1 MNGQK
6 SRTKNAVINIVI
18 ILVMQV
24 LTFIYSL
31 VSKNLFLSEFS
42 LSAYGVVDLFGS
54 FFNSLLLLEMGF
66 GTILIYNL
74 YKPVADNDVE
84 KIEKQLSIFKTIYF
98 CLSIIIVG
106 ISLITMPFIYNVFNI
121 AYEDKILVYEIYL
134 ANIVHV
140 LFKYHYLN
148 KTSILDASQY
158 KYYSN
163 FISIIIETIVFIIKF
178 VSIVVLKNIY
188 LFFFAQLFIP
198 SISYCIQ
205 SVVVNKKYKL
215 GKIKFASFEEIKECR
230 VLRQCKKYIYAT
242 IYSLVFFSMDNIII
256 SMVLSTDAVA
266 YTTNYNSL
274 FATGWQVAITIM
286 VAIRGIMADFVNS
299 AKNNE
304 DKKQMFDVVSS
315 FNFVIS
321 SLLLVGFYSLIDNFI
336 GLWIGYDFV
345 IARNIM
351 LALLL
356 VKTMDCLFEPVNSI
370 FIIEGYIFKEKWPLI
385 FSAMANLVLTVVLLN
400 KLGLIGAYYATIIA
414 LIIKWLGKF
423 YYILSGVFKD
433 FKTSIISRYSIFA
446 IVIGLEMYFINGIT
460 NIIIPSVNSAILFIE
475 KFFIVVIITCII
487 DLIIILLNNNT
498 REYVKVTLLKK

>member
-1 MNGQK
+1 MNM
-6 SRTKNAVINIVI
+6 SRTKNAIINIVI

-74 YKPVADNDVE
+74 YKPVAENDKE
-84 KIEKQLSIFKTIYF
+84 RIEKQLSIFKTIYF
-98 CLSIIIVG
+98 CLSTIIVG
-106 ISLITMPFIYNVFNI
+106 ISLITLPFIYNIFNI
-121 AYEDKILVYEIYL
+121 AYDDKVLVYEIYL

-163 FISIIIETIVFIIKF
+163 IISIVIETVVFITKFISIVIF
-178 VSIVVLKNIY
+178 KNIY

-198 SISYCIQ
+198 SISYYIQ
-205 SVVVNKKYKL
+205 SLIVNEKYKI
-215 GKIKFASFEEIKECR
+215 GKIKFASYEEIKECR

-286 VAIRGIMADFVNS
+286 VAIRGVMADFVNS
-299 AKNNE
+299 AKNNS

-315 FNFVIS
+315 FNFIVS
-321 SLLLVGFYSLIDNFI
+321 SLLLVGLYSLIDNFI
-336 GLWIGYDFV
+336 GLWIGCDYI

-385 FSAMANLVLTVVLLN
+385 ISALTNFILTILLLN
-400 KLGLIGAYYATIIA
+400 QYGLIGAYYATIIA

-423 YYILSGVFKD
+423 YYIVFGVFKD
-433 FKTSIISRYSIFA
+433 FKVSVIGRYLIFS
-446 IVIGLEMYFINGIT
+446 IVIGLEMFFIN
-460 NIIIPSVNSAILFIE
+460 NISNTIIPNVNSIVLFVE
-475 KFFIVVIITCII
+475 KFLIVVIITCLI
-487 DLIIILLNNNT
+487 DLLIILLNKNT
-498 REYVKVTLLKK
+498 REYIKVTLLKK

>member
-1 MNGQK
+1 MSI
-6 SRTKNAVINIVI
+6 SRTKNAIINIVI

-74 YKPVADNDVE
+74 YKPVADNDKE

-98 CLSIIIVG
+98 CLSTIIVG
-106 ISLITMPFIYNVFNI
+106 ISLITLPFIYNIFNI
-121 AYEDKILVYEIYL
+121 AYDDKILVYEIYL

-158 KYYSN
+158 KYFSN
-163 FISIIIETIVFIIKF
+163 IISIVIETVVFITKFISIVIF
-178 VSIVVLKNIY
+178 KNIY

-198 SISYCIQ
+198 SISYYIQ
-205 SVVVNKKYKL
+205 SLIVNKKYKIR
-215 GKIKFASFEEIKECR
+215 KIKFASFGEIKECR

-286 VAIRGIMADFVNS
+286 VAIRGIMADFVNNAS
-299 AKNNE
+299 NNE

-315 FNFVIS
+315 FNFIVS

-336 GLWIGYDFV
+336 GLWIGSNFI
-345 IARNIM
+345 IARDIM

-385 FSAMANLVLTVVLLN
+385 ISALTNFILTILLLN
-400 KLGLIGAYYATIIA
+400 KYGLIGAYYATIIA
-414 LIIKWLGKF
+414 LIIKWAGKF
-423 YYILSGVFKD
+423 YYIVFGVFKD
-433 FKTSIISRYSIFA
+433 FKVSVISRYLIFS
-446 IVIGLEMYFINGIT
+446 IVIGLEMFFIN
-460 NIIIPSVNSAILFIE
+460 NISKTIIPNVNSIVLFVE
-475 KFFIVVIITCII
+475 KFLIVVIITCLI
-487 DLIIILLNNNT
+487 DILIILLNKNT
-498 REYVKVTLLKK
+498 REYIKVTLLKK

>member
-1 MNGQK
+1 MSI
-6 SRTKNAVINIVI
+6 SRTKNAIINIVI

-74 YKPVADNDVE
+74 YKPVADNDKE

-98 CLSIIIVG
+98 CLSTIIVG
-106 ISLITMPFIYNVFNI
+106 ISLITLPFIYNIFNI
-121 AYEDKILVYEIYL
+121 AYDDKILVYEIYL

-158 KYYSN
+158 KYFSN
-163 FISIIIETIVFIIKF
+163 IISIVIETVVFITKFISIVIF
-178 VSIVVLKNIY
+178 KNIY

-198 SISYCIQ
+198 SISYYIQ
-205 SVVVNKKYKL
+205 SLIVNKKYKIR
-215 GKIKFASFEEIKECR
+215 KIKFASFEEIKECR

-286 VAIRGIMADFVNS
+286 VAIRGIMADFVNNAS
-299 AKNNE
+299 NNE

-315 FNFVIS
+315 FNFIVS

-336 GLWIGYDFV
+336 GLWIGSNFI
-345 IARNIM
+345 IARDIM

-385 FSAMANLVLTVVLLN
+385 ISALTNFILTILLLN
-400 KLGLIGAYYATIIA
+400 KYGLIGAYYATIIA
-414 LIIKWLGKF
+414 LIIKWAGKF
-423 YYILSGVFKD
+423 YYIVFGVFKD
-433 FKTSIISRYSIFA
+433 FKVSVISRYLIFS
-446 IVIGLEMYFINGIT
+446 IVIGLEMFFIN
-460 NIIIPSVNSAILFIE
+460 NISKTIIPNVNSIVLFVE
-475 KFFIVVIITCII
+475 KFLIVVIITCLI
-487 DLIIILLNNNT
+487 DILIILLNKNT
-498 REYVKVTLLKK
+498 REYIKVTLLKK

>member
-1 MNGQK
+1 M
-6 SRTKNAVINIVI
+6 SRTKNAIINIVI

-74 YKPVADNDVE
+74 YKPVADNDKE

-98 CLSIIIVG
+98 CLSTIIVG
-106 ISLITMPFIYNVFNI
+106 ISLITLPFIYNIFNI
-121 AYEDKILVYEIYL
+121 AYDDKILVYEIYL

-140 LFKYHYLN
+140 LLKYHYLN

-163 FISIIIETIVFIIKF
+163 FISIVIETVVFITKF
-178 VSIVVLKNIY
+178 ISIVIFKNIY

-198 SISYCIQ
+198 SISYYIQ
-205 SVVVNKKYKL
+205 SLIVNKKYKI
-215 GKIKFASFEEIKECR
+215 GKIKFASLEEIKECR

-274 FATGWQVAITIM
+274 FATGWQVAFTIM
-286 VAIRGIMADFVNS
+286 VAIRGIMADFVNN
-299 AKNNE
+299 ANNNE

-315 FNFVIS
+315 FNFIVS

-336 GLWIGYDFV
+336 GLWIGSNFI
-345 IARNIM
+345 IARDIM

-370 FIIEGYIFKEKWPLI
+370 FIIEGYIFEEKWPLI
-385 FSAMANLVLTVVLLN
+385 ISALTNFILTILLLN
-400 KLGLIGAYYATIIA
+400 KYGLIGAYYATIIA

-423 YYILSGVFKD
+423 YYIVFGVFKD
-433 FKTSIISRYSIFA
+433 FKVSVIGRYLIFS
-446 IVIGLEMYFINGIT
+446 IVIGLEMFFIN
-460 NIIIPSVNSAILFIE
+460 NISNTIIPNVNSIVLFVE
-475 KFFIVVIITCII
+475 KFLIVVIITCLI
-487 DLIIILLNNNT
+487 DLLIILLNKNT
-498 REYVKVTLLKK
+498 REYIKVTLLKK

>member
-1 MNGQK
+1 MSQQS

-24 LTFIYSL
+24 LTFMYSL

-74 YKPVADNDVE
+74 YKPLADNDKE

-98 CLSIIIVG
+98 CISVIIVG
-106 ISLITMPFIYNVFNI
+106 ISLIILPFIYNIFNI
-121 AYEDKILVYEIYL
+121 AYDGKILVYEIYL

-158 KYYSN
+158 KYFSN
-163 FISIIIETIVFIIKF
+163 TISIVIETVVFITKFISIVIF
-178 VSIVVLKNIY
+178 KNIY

-198 SISYCIQ
+198 SISYYIQ
-205 SVVVNKKYKL
+205 SLIVNKKYKI

-230 VLRQCKKYIYAT
+230 VLHQCKKYIYAT

-286 VAIRGIMADFVNS
+286 VAIRGIMADFVNNTN
-299 AKNNE
+299 NNE

-315 FNFVIS
+315 FNFIVS

-336 GLWIGYDFV
+336 GLWIGSNFI
-345 IARNIM
+345 IARDIM

-385 FSAMANLVLTVVLLN
+385 ISALTNFILTILLLN
-400 KLGLIGAYYATIIA
+400 KYGLIGAYYATIIA
-414 LIIKWLGKF
+414 LIIKWAGKF
-423 YYILSGVFKD
+423 YYIVFGVFKD
-433 FKTSIISRYSIFA
+433 FKVSVISRYLIFS
-446 IVIGLEMYFINGIT
+446 IVIGLEMFFIN
-460 NIIIPSVNSAILFIE
+460 NISKTIIPNVNSIVLFVE
-475 KFFIVVIITCII
+475 KFIIVVIITCLI
-487 DLIIILLNNNT
+487 DLFIILLNKNT
-498 REYVKVTLLKK
+498 REYIKVTLLKK

>member
-1 MNGQK
+1 MNT
-6 SRTKNAVINIVI
+6 SRTKNAIINIVI

-24 LTFIYSL
+24 LIFIYSL

-42 LSAYGVVDLFGS
+42 LSAYGIVDLFGS

-74 YKPVADNDVE
+74 YKPVADNDKE

-98 CLSIIIVG
+98 CLSTIIVG
-106 ISLITMPFIYNVFNI
+106 ISLITLPFIYNIFNI
-121 AYEDKILVYEIYL
+121 AYDDKILVYEIYL

-158 KYYSN
+158 KYFSN
-163 FISIIIETIVFIIKF
+163 IISIVIETVVFITKFISIVIF
-178 VSIVVLKNIY
+178 KNIY

-198 SISYCIQ
+198 SISYYIQ
-205 SVVVNKKYKL
+205 SLIVNKKYKIR
-215 GKIKFASFEEIKECR
+215 KIKFASFEEIKECR

-286 VAIRGIMADFVNS
+286 VAIRGIMADFVNNAS
-299 AKNNE
+299 NNE

-315 FNFVIS
+315 FNFIVS

-336 GLWIGYDFV
+336 GLWIGSNFI
-345 IARNIM
+345 IARDIM

-385 FSAMANLVLTVVLLN
+385 ISALTNFILTISLLN
-400 KLGLIGAYYATIIA
+400 KYGLIGAYYATIIA
-414 LIIKWLGKF
+414 LIIKWIGKF
-423 YYILSGVFKD
+423 YYIVFGVFKD
-433 FKTSIISRYSIFA
+433 FKVSVIGRYLIFS
-446 IVIGLEMYFINGIT
+446 IVIGLEMHFINNLSNT
-460 NIIIPSVNSAILFIE
+460 IIPNVNSLIMFIE
-475 KFFIVVIITCII
+475 KFLIVVIITCII
-487 DLIIILLNNNT
+487 DFIIILLNKNT
-498 REYVKVTLLKK
+498 REYIKVTLLKK

>member
-1 MNGQK
+1 M
-6 SRTKNAVINIVI
+6 SRTKNAIINIVI

-74 YKPVADNDVE
+74 YKPVAENDKE
-84 KIEKQLSIFKTIYF
+84 RIEKQLSIFKTIYF
-98 CLSIIIVG
+98 CLSTIIVG
-106 ISLITMPFIYNVFNI
+106 ISLITLPFIYNIFNI
-121 AYEDKILVYEIYL
+121 AYDDKVLVYEIYL

-163 FISIIIETIVFIIKF
+163 IISIVIETVVFITKF
-178 VSIVVLKNIY
+178 ILIVIFKNIY

-198 SISYCIQ
+198 SISYYIQ
-205 SVVVNKKYKL
+205 SLIVNKKYKI
-215 GKIKFASFEEIKECR
+215 GKIKFASLEEIKECR

-274 FATGWQVAITIM
+274 FATGWQVAFTIM
-286 VAIRGIMADFVNS
+286 VAIRGIMADFVNN
-299 AKNNE
+299 ANNNE

-315 FNFVIS
+315 FNFIIS

-345 IARNIM
+345 IARNTM
-351 LALLL
+351 LALLF

-385 FSAMANLVLTVVLLN
+385 FSAMTNLVLTIVLLN
-400 KLGLIGAYYATIIA
+400 KMGLIGAYYATIVA

-423 YYILSGVFKD
+423 YYILFGVFKD
-433 FKTSIISRYSIFA
+433 FKISIICRYSLFS
-446 IVIGLEMYFINGIT
+446 IVIGLEMYFINNLSST
-460 NIIIPSVNSAILFIE
+460 IIPNVNSLILFIK
-475 KFFIVVIITCII
+475 KFLIVVIITCII
-487 DLIIILLNNNT
+487 DFIIILLNKNT
-498 REYVKVTLLKK
+498 REYIKVTLLKK